1 MPQAGATRKALAD
14 LRSQRWFASDDIR
27 GFAHRQRTQ
36 QMGMRREEFLS
47 KPVIAILN
55 TWSEASPCHAHLRD
69 RAEAVKRGVAVSL
82 CPSANQSSC
91 TDSDSWTGGW
101 IVFQDGAAAGT
112 PSTAGAGAEIIR
124 VWYALD
130 GGSSFS
136 GNGTRWL
143 RFGADGAAG
152 WNGNERSQRSFDLE
166 ARDCQDDQRRSI
178 TVTRLGRVNTE
189 RRACA

>member
-1 MPQAGATRKALAD
+1 MGVCRNRRLAGRAGRGGFTLVELMVTLAV
-14 LRSQRWFASDDIR
+14 L
-27 GFAHRQRTQ
+27 
-36 QMGMRREEFLS
+36 
-47 KPVIAILN
+47 AILLAAAVPSFN
-55 TWSEASPCHAHLRD
+55 ALLRNNRLATQSNAFVAAVHLA